1 MCMRILPALHA
12 FCVLLIIICWKG
24 QENNVDVRLCR
35 CAHVRMSKMNS
46 QSKNLTT
53 GTTPDL
59 NRHMWQG
66 SDLNGNRSTNVFNTA
81 PTNIHIL
88 HVRTCARPLRILPYA
103 GRSCPLFQYNFFSI
117 NTNKSS
123 QNNCYYYLQV
133 DHKN

>member
-1 MCMRILPALHA
+1 MSNKFSWILDYRHLLQRHVHA
-12 FCVLLIIICWKG
+12 HTSGSACILCVIICWKG
-24 QENNVDVRLCR
+24 QENNADVRLCR
-35 CAHVRMSKMNS
+35 CAHVQMSKMNS

-66 SDLNGNRSTNVFNTA
+66 SDLNGNQSTNVFNTA

-103 GRSCPLFQYNFFSI
+103 GRSCPLFQYNF
-117 NTNKSS
+117 
-123 QNNCYYYLQV
+123 LA
-133 DHKN
+133 